1 MDWFGVL
8 GNKWHNDPL
17 AIIDIWH
24 ISVAVKALVVVM
36 QGYQSHEQANQTSV
50 DLVPG
55 ASCL

>member
-36 QGYQSHEQANQTSV
+36 QGYHEQANLTPV
-50 DLVPG
+50 NLVPG

>member
-17 AIIDIWH
+17 AIFYIWH

-36 QGYQSHEQANQTSV
+36 QGYHEQANLTPV
-50 DLVPG
+50 NLVPG

>member
-8 GNKWHNDPL
+8 GNKWNNDPL

-24 ISVAVKALVVVM
+24 ISALVVVM
-36 QGYQSHEQANQTSV
+36 QGYQSHEQANQTPV
-50 DLVPG
+50 NLVPG